1 MLPSKTKKMLTPL
14 MTSMVLICIA
24 IAISFATLAWING
37 LPTSIMY
44 TEELQLT
51 SLQWGPNCTYVD
63 ITLFN
68 NGTRSVKLSSVTVNS
83 KPVTVIYV
91 FGSSFISIGESTLSQ
106 DTGAMGSTTYVYL
119 TGLSVKYSNIGAALL
134 SMLMPS
140 SVVLTTTE
148 PGAIPFYPF
157 GWKAL

>member
-1 MLPSKTKKMLTPL
+1 MLPSKTKKMLTPV

-37 LPTSIMY
+37 LPTSTMY

-83 KPVTVIYV
+83 KPVTVVYV
-91 FGSSFISIGESTLSQ
+91 FGSSFISTGESTIVRVSNTFVSGENYQLGFKTDKGNRFVYKANVELS
-106 DTGAMGSTTYVYL
+106 
-119 TGLSVKYSNIGAALL
+119 SNC
-134 SMLMPS
+134 MM
-140 SVVLTTTE
+140 
-148 PGAIPFYPF
+148 
-157 GWKAL
+157 K